1 MINSAQLVAFSCAQI
16 GISLTDDQFKP
27 NTNAVIIIVFAT
39 CHKHF
44 NCLYVVSPVGG
55 LTEIQ
60 HTLCE
65 RQEPAVKVQSR
76 EQRWI
81 LE

>member
-16 GISLTDDQFKP
+16 GISLTDDTFKP
-27 NTNAVIIIVFAT
+27 NTNAV
-39 CHKHF
+39 KHF

-76 EQRWI
+76 GQSWI